1 MSIIALLV
9 ILVLVGFGLYLVQF
23 IPLAPPFP
31 TIIRAIVI
39 LLVVLWL
46 LDAFFGLGTV
56 GTLRM
61 GHPLR

>member
-1 MSIIALLV
+1 MS
-9 ILVLVGFGLYLVQF
+9 
-23 IPLAPPFP
+23 
-31 TIIRAIVI
+31 IVI

-56 GTLRM
+56 GTLRV

>member
-1 MSIIALLV
+1 MSIITLV
-9 ILVLVGFGLYLVQF
+9 TVLILVGVALYLVQV
-23 IPLAPPFP
+23 IPMAAPMP
-31 TIIRAIVI
+31 TIIRVVVI

-56 GTLRM
+56 GNLRV